1 MRKGQEKEYKG
12 YIIRKQGKQNLT
24 AWKDGH
30 LRMYAN
36 TEKQIIKMINSKENE
51 AKGV

>member
-12 YIIRKQGKQNLT
+12 YIIKKQGKQSIS

-30 LRMYAN
+30 LIMFAN
-36 TEKQIIKMINSKENE
+36 TEKQIIKMIDMKYKKE
-51 AKGV
+51 A